1 MNRADMAED
10 YKNSF
15 LNLCKISPEKLVF
28 ASVIVLYF
36 FNYIFI
42 GKFPLNVVPIL
53 VGIPAYFIFALSSV
67 HRLNA
72 RYLAS
77 WLFLVAF
84 SVLAQS
90 YLLIENGIRVVMSME
105 FFFVF
110 SLPILY
116 LAAMQCVTRSF
127 IKYVSSGLL
136 IFLVWQLIVVLGQ
149 ISKNVFGVGFSLPAS
164 YSDGYSIQ
172 YANML
177 TGTFYNA
184 NDLAATC
191 GMVFLFFLIIQPLRP
206 LVSSWAI
213 AICLVLS
220 VLTLSRSVLVF
231 IMFSLF
237 FVALFRSPFKSMLV
251 AILLGATVVIG
262 IYLLQQYLGHYP
274 FVERIVTR
282 INSIFTVLDRGL
294 GADGSLSLRTVS
306 YLHFL
311 GQIDALGVGTISYQ
325 DYTRFVGDLG
335 PGYELMA
342 VNPHSF
348 LVEVGYWLGWAGLF
362 TFGAAMFLIVPKNYF
377 LFLYCLL
384 SFSVLSMVSSSV
396 FGNFV
401 FFMVLFLVLGLLM
414 FPLGRARMIKA
425 DRA

>member
-1 MNRADMAED
+1 MDRVDMAGE

-15 LNLCKISPEKLVF
+15 LNFCRISPEKLVF
-28 ASVIVLYF
+28 ASVIFLYF

-53 VGIPAYFIFALSSV
+53 IGIPAYFIFAISSV
-67 HRLNA
+67 HRLDKK
-72 RYLAS
+72 YLAS
-77 WLFLVAF
+77 WIFLVSF

-90 YLLIENGIRVVMSME
+90 YLLIESGLDAAMSME

-116 LAAMQCVTRSF
+116 LAAMQCIARSF
-127 IKYVSSGLL
+127 ITYVSNGLL

-149 ISKNVFGVGFSLPAS
+149 VSNNVFGVGFSLPAS
-164 YSDGYSIQ
+164 YSDVYSTH
-172 YANML
+172 YASML
-177 TGTFYNA
+177 TGTFHNA

-206 LVSSWAI
+206 LVSNWAI
-213 AICLVLS
+213 TICLVLS
-220 VLTLSRSVLVF
+220 VLALSRSVLVF
-231 IMFSLF
+231 MVFSLF
-237 FVALFRSPFKSMLV
+237 FIAFFRSPFKSMLV
-251 AILLGATVVIG
+251 ALLLGTTVVVC

-282 INSIFTVLDRGL
+282 ISSILTVLDQGL
-294 GADGSLSLRTVS
+294 GGDRSLSLRTVS

-311 GQIDALGVGTISYQ
+311 GQIDALGMGTLSYQ
-325 DYTRFVGDLG
+325 DYTRFVGELG
-335 PGYELMA
+335 PDYELMA
-342 VNPHSF
+342 INPHSF

-362 TFGAAMFLIVPKNYF
+362 TFGAAMFLTVPKNYF

-384 SFSVLSMVSSSV
+384 SFFVLSMVSSSV

-401 FFMVLFLVLGLLM
+401 FFMVLFLIVGLAL
-414 FPLGRARMIKA
+414 FSDAHNLTLASKP
-425 DRA
+425 